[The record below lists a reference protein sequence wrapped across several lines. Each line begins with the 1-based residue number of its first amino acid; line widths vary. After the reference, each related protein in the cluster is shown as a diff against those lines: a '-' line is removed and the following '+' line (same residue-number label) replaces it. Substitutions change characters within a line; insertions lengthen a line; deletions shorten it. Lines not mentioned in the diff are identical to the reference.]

1 MGPHRGKGLIDF
13 LVDHNPFN
21 LTLPGLNYC
30 GPGNDLKSQIAR
42 NISPTNPLD
51 NACRAHDIA
60 YENSTDSSVRRVA
73 DQKLLD
79 AALERIKSSQS
90 SFLEKV
96 GAATVAAAMKG
107 KMMLGGKL
115 GRRKSGQLKRLQ
127 VRSMP
132 ALGRRKRRGG
142 KRRSIPSRATL
153 AKRGIVMPGAYVAR
167 RGIDEKLI
175 FPSGAYDMNSI
186 FTKIK
191 EFLERQK
198 EKLAAG
204 ERVFLNEIFTAADC
218 VLSWELIPTSGR
230 VALKS
235 NLEIDFS
242 IPHSIG
248 PNLGTSSTLDFTSGD
263 MEDILN
269 VDQVPQFDDRIES
282 FSWYHYQPFNSSAL
296 SYNDEIRIAINQA
309 DVITAPHLSFL
320 QIEGRVSKGTATA
333 FPNLVSLPFG
343 HLFENVSY
351 KLNGQEIEF
360 IRTPGIVST
369 LKTLVC
375 STPSD
380 LPRLENSGFNNPN
393 DDDEGVTAP
402 SSITK
407 DIGAARHFSACVPLR
422 LFFGFFEDV
431 KKVLINTSQ
440 ELVLMRAS
448 NDYNVFKGGADNS
461 ASTLILDKISWV
473 VPQVKLSDE
482 ERAKLYNSLTRDPTF
497 FLPFRCHELH
507 EYPQLPSSSKIS
519 WNVKVSTQIHKPR
532 YLIVALYTKLRNEIT
547 GSMTLPS
554 VTNLRNAKLYLN
566 DEAFPLQ
573 DMQFDLKNGKV
584 AELYEAYARFQN
596 SFYDRDNSQPILN
609 RGTFADHPIIVI
621 DMSRQRESVKTGAV
635 DVRLELESIDNFP
648 ANTICYALLFHDKI
662 VSYGPLNGTVKVY

>member
-60 YENSTDSSVRRVA
+60 YENSKDSSVRRVA
-73 DQKLLD
+73 DQKLLG

-167 RGIDEKLI
+167 RG
-175 FPSGAYDMNSI
+175 
-186 FTKIK
+186 
-191 EFLERQK
+191 
-198 EKLAAG
+198 
-204 ERVFLNEIFTAADC
+204 
-218 VLSWELIPTSGR
+218 
-230 VALKS
+230 
-235 NLEIDFS
+235 
-242 IPHSIG
+242 
-248 PNLGTSSTLDFTSGD
+248 
-263 MEDILN
+263 
-269 VDQVPQFDDRIES
+269 
-282 FSWYHYQPFNSSAL
+282 
-296 SYNDEIRIAINQA
+296 
-309 DVITAPHLSFL
+309 
-320 QIEGRVSKGTATA
+320 
-333 FPNLVSLPFG
+333 
-343 HLFENVSY
+343 
-351 KLNGQEIEF
+351 
-360 IRTPGIVST
+360 
-369 LKTLVC
+369 
-375 STPSD
+375 
-380 LPRLENSGFNNPN
+380 
-393 DDDEGVTAP
+393 
-402 SSITK
+402 
-407 DIGAARHFSACVPLR
+407 
-422 LFFGFFEDV
+422 
-431 KKVLINTSQ
+431 

-448 NDYNVFKGGADNS
+448 NDYNLFKGGADNS

-662 VSYGPLNGTVKVY
+662 VSYGPLNGTSKNGPYYSEQDRAATFHNWPHTAPTPVDLARAGFYYTGRFDMCRCAYCNIEVGRCLTCTESTKP

>member
-60 YENSTDSSVRRVA
+60 YENSKDSSVRRAA

-167 RGIDEKLI
+167 RG
-175 FPSGAYDMNSI
+175 
-186 FTKIK
+186 
-191 EFLERQK
+191 
-198 EKLAAG
+198 
-204 ERVFLNEIFTAADC
+204 
-218 VLSWELIPTSGR
+218 
-230 VALKS
+230 
-235 NLEIDFS
+235 
-242 IPHSIG
+242 
-248 PNLGTSSTLDFTSGD
+248 
-263 MEDILN
+263 
-269 VDQVPQFDDRIES
+269 
-282 FSWYHYQPFNSSAL
+282 
-296 SYNDEIRIAINQA
+296 
-309 DVITAPHLSFL
+309 
-320 QIEGRVSKGTATA
+320 
-333 FPNLVSLPFG
+333 
-343 HLFENVSY
+343 
-351 KLNGQEIEF
+351 EIEF

-461 ASTLILDKISWV
+461 ASTLILDKIS
-473 VPQVKLSDE
+473 
-482 ERAKLYNSLTRDPTF
+482 LTCT
-497 FLPFRCHELH
+497 E
-507 EYPQLPSSSKIS
+507 
-519 WNVKVSTQIHKPR
+519 STKP
-532 YLIVALYTKLRNEIT
+532 
-547 GSMTLPS
+547 
-554 VTNLRNAKLYLN
+554 
-566 DEAFPLQ
+566 
-573 DMQFDLKNGKV
+573 
-584 AELYEAYARFQN
+584 
-596 SFYDRDNSQPILN
+596 
-609 RGTFADHPIIVI
+609 
-621 DMSRQRESVKTGAV
+621 
-635 DVRLELESIDNFP
+635 
-648 ANTICYALLFHDKI
+648 
-662 VSYGPLNGTVKVY
+662 